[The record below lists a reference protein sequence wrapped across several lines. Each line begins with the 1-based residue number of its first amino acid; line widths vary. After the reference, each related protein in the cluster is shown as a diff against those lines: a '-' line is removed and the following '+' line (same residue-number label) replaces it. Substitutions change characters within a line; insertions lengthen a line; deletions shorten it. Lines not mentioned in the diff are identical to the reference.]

1 MDDYQAIRVAMDAR
15 GVAALVL
22 NNPARKNAL
31 SARMMDELTVFAGR
45 AAGDGIRAVVLSG
58 AEGTFCAGGDLTWMQ
73 AQIDADPEGRR
84 REARRLA
91 YMLKALNEM
100 PVPLIGRIEGV
111 ALGGGIG
118 MACICD
124 VAIAAEGTR
133 FGLTET
139 RLGLIPATISPYVI
153 ARMGEG
159 PARQVFMN
167 ARVFGAEEATRLG
180 IIAHHVSPE
189 ALDDVIEAEVSPY
202 LSLPAGAVGRAKRLA
217 RSLGP
222 RIDDDVIN
230 ATIDRLAEAW
240 DTEEAREGIAAFLEK
255 RKPAWA
261 GKSGE

>member
-1 MDDYQAIRVAMDAR
+1 MDEYQAIGVEVDGR

-31 SARMMDELTVFAGR
+31 NAAMMDELTDFAGR

-58 AEGTFCAGGDLTWMQ
+58 ADGTFCAGGDLTWMQ

-111 ALGGGIG
+111 ALGGGVG
-118 MACICD
+118 MASVCD
-124 VAIAAEGTR
+124 VAIAAEDAR

-139 RLGLIPATISPYVI
+139 RLGLIPATISPYAI

-159 PARQVFMN
+159 RARQVFMN
-167 ARVFGAEEATRLG
+167 ARIFGAEEAASLG
-180 IIAHHVSPE
+180 IIARHVPPSD
-189 ALDDVIEAEVSPY
+189 LDAEVEDAVAPY
-202 LSLPAGAVGRAKRLA
+202 LALPAGAVGRAKELA

-222 RIDDDVIN
+222 RIDDAVI
-230 ATIDRLAEAW
+230 AETIERLAEAW
-240 DTEEAREGIAAFLEK
+240 DTNEAREGIAAFLEK
-255 RKPAWA
+255 RKPSWA
-261 GKSGE
+261 EPSGE